1 MYKYKAHPKLKASPS
16 FILCQKEKKEK
27 LHASGWFLPLH
38 DIFILIYIAS
48 CRDPNE
54 LKRTATSISWYPDGT
69 RKLAV
74 SYSILEF
81 QKSTSDTCMESY
93 IWDIGGYYILWCY
106 FFYPV
111 QWNYLLHLL
120 FDLQFEDFVMSPQ
133 VSAGFVKFHLVKLDV
148 VELPFL
154 LPAGTFIVYK
164 SK

>member
-1 MYKYKAHPKLKASPS
+1 MIFP
-16 FILCQKEKKEK
+16 LCINIRPTQNLGLSLYYAKKKIKEK

-133 VSAGFVKFHLVKLDV
+133 VSARINTQRKNCIG
-148 VELPFL
+148 
-154 LPAGTFIVYK
+154 IC
-164 SK
+164 